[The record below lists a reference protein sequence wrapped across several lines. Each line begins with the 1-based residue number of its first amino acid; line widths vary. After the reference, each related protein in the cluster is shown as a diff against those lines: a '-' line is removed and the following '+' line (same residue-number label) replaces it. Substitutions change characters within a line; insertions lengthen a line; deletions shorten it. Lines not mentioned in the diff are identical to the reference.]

1 MVREFTTRVV
11 RRSPDGPQ
19 VGRPPGAGPR
29 RPADP
34 GQVRGLGHDRS
45 PRPKRPG
52 ASSVELPG
60 LEPGSFATSPGL
72 LRAQFARSL
81 CSALR
86 IRRTRPDDGPSQR
99 WKSRRAPLTRPGGK
113 SLSRCQTPD
122 QGRIR
127 ADRHALA
134 LGSEG
139 VVALSVLGAYQVAAT
154 LTVVSSLHRHA
165 SPGSIDEVETKN
177 QPLFVSCGRE
187 VCRLPQEIQFYA
199 RPPFPRK
206 HHPDTTRTPPEVTA
220 VTGDGFTP
228 FPTRARP
235 PGDIVAAD
243 TPARRCLRRHPG
255 NVRPRCP
262 ITDLRRLTPT
272 RGRRPP
278 CPP

>member
-1 MVREFTTRVV
+1 MRCAATRRAAQRM
-11 RRSPDGPQ
+11 RR
-19 VGRPPGAGPR
+19 RA
-29 RPADP
+29 
-34 GQVRGLGHDRS
+34 RGHERS

-52 ASSVELPG
+52 ASAVELPG

-165 SPGSIDEVETKN
+165 SPGSIDEVETNN
-177 QPLFVSCGRE
+177 QPLIEACGRE
-187 VCRLPQEIQFYA
+187 VCHLPQEIQLYA
-199 RPPFPRK
+199 HPAADRK
-206 HHPDTTRTPPEVTA
+206 HRPAARGRRTRTRRDVGNRTPPPHGWPPPGVS
-220 VTGDGFTP
+220 TP
-228 FPTRARP
+228 FPPRAPVGRYCGCRHTRAAVP
-235 PGDIVAAD
+235 P
-243 TPARRCLRRHPG
+243 TP
-255 NVRPRCP
+255 PRGCP
-262 ITDLRRLTPT
+262 PEVSITDLRRLTPT

>member
-1 MVREFTTRVV
+1 MGSRPEGRSTVAKATVTFCPQTITERCDFGQANPICLAATSKNPV
-11 RRSPDGPQ
+11 RRGESNQMSTPATYPLSEFLYFELTRSGSGVHHTCSAPLPDGPQ
-19 VGRPPGAGPR
+19 VGRPPGAEPR

-165 SPGSIDEVETKN
+165 SPGSIDEVETN
-177 QPLFVSCGRE
+177 DQPLFVSCGRE
-187 VCRLPQEIQFYA
+187 VCHLPQEI
-199 RPPFPRK
+199 
-206 HHPDTTRTPPEVTA
+206 
-220 VTGDGFTP
+220 
-228 FPTRARP
+228 
-235 PGDIVAAD
+235 
-243 TPARRCLRRHPG
+243 
-255 NVRPRCP
+255 
-262 ITDLRRLTPT
+262 
-272 RGRRPP
+272 
-278 CPP
+278 